1 MTVKQK
7 GERALDH
14 HHRPISYGAFG
25 MPTPQ
30 GWTVERLAHLTA
42 GVVVLAT
49 QLIGKHR
56 LTPPRALAAF
66 VGANL
71 VLEALIGWCPLTVA
85 LHRLGIPTTAE
96 RAQNKQV

>member
-1 MTVKQK
+1 M
-7 GERALDH
+7 DH
-14 HHRPISYGAFG
+14 HQRPISYGAFG
-25 MPTPQ
+25 MPKPP

-42 GVVVLAT
+42 GAVVLAT

-56 LTPPRALAAF
+56 PTPGRALAAF

-71 VLEALIGWCPLTVA
+71 VLEALVGWCPLTVL
-85 LHRLGIPTTAE
+85 LHRLGVPTTPE